1 MNFIFDNNFLTFG
14 FLKVKQWLECTNW
27 KILILKINSA
37 VEDFFVKVKKTKQKK
52 ISIPCSILSK
62 NKPTYKMKA
71 KKTFF
76 LQLET

>member
-37 VEDFFVKVKKTKQKK
+37 VEDFFSKSKKQNKKKFQYRAVYYQKTNLLIK
-52 ISIPCSILSK
+52 
-62 NKPTYKMKA
+62 
-71 KKTFF
+71 
-76 LQLET
+76 

>member
-37 VEDFFVKVKKTKQKK
+37 VEDFFQSRKNKTKK
-52 ISIPCSILSK
+52 
-62 NKPTYKMKA
+62 
-71 KKTFF
+71 
-76 LQLET
+76 